1 MNYLNSLQV
10 LSSSVSHLILRA
22 SWIFLKFSFIDKAT
36 VDQRGKMVYSRMHAL
51 LTANLQ
57 FSLLVKMLI
66 ISEVQEVSGSSLC
79 VNHCHRCFIFMKAS
93 LSENCC
99 KEGIISIACMKSLC
113 ITGPKLP
120 FLEWVN
126 VLWTYI

>member
-22 SWIFLKFSFIDKAT
+22 NWLFLKSFFIGKAT
-36 VDQRGKMVYSRMHAL
+36 VDQRGMVYSMMHAL
-51 LTANLQ
+51 QTANLQ

-66 ISEVQEVSGSSLC
+66 ISEVQKVSSLSLC
-79 VNHCHRCFIFMKAS
+79 VNHCDRCFIFMMAS

-99 KEGIISIACMKSLC
+99 KEGIISISCMKSLC

-126 VLWTYI
+126 VLWACI